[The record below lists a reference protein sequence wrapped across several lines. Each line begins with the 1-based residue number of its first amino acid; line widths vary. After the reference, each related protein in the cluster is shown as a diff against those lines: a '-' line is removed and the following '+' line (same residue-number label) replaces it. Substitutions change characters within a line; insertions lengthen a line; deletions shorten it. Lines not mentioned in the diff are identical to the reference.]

1 MIKLIFYD
9 SRSFVDWNKPSKFD
23 VEISIYDEPK
33 FAKNIHVTSVEQHV
47 AEMVLEVGFDEENHG
62 GCA

>member
-1 MIKLIFYD
+1 
-9 SRSFVDWNKPSKFD
+9 VDWNKPSKFD
-23 VEISIYDEPK
+23 VEISIYDPK
-33 FAKNIHVTSVEQHV
+33 FAKNVHVTSVEQHV